1 MLSYASFY
9 NFFRINLEKCYK
21 NRAEHWTPWE
31 NFSVVKSKGIRK
43 GFSNIVT
50 PTIVTPNIVAPN
62 IVTPYK
68 FFWGF
73 QNKGI
78 HNGFWNQS
86 SVTHKRVQ
94 TSINIKKKQMDP
106 WTYINTSPGG

>member
-9 NFFRINLEKCYK
+9 KFFRINWEKCYK

-31 NFSVVKSKGIRK
+31 IFSAVKSIGIRK

-50 PTIVTPNIVAPN
+50 PTIVRPNIVAPN

-68 FFWGF
+68 IFQGSKVKGF
-73 QNKGI
+73 IMVCETKFRN
-78 HNGFWNQS
+78 
-86 SVTHKRVQ
+86 
-94 TSINIKKKQMDP
+94 P
-106 WTYINTSPGG
+106 